1 MEKGKLIISAVSPE
15 RYTKFDNRSLKPI
28 YLTEIGKDAGAVVE
42 ELDYVKSDNLK
53 EKVEYIPPNN
63 IGIQLAIVDD
73 CIQKIKELQITEKFN
88 NNRQGRILK
97 ERVYDNSKLIYDY
110 IAIVQQAIVFG
121 YTSLETFTNLSI
133 PTDYEY
139 SVINNKQVKE
149 IYDKNAIERWI
160 SLSEKISNIL
170 PDIYGTSDIRKKNL
184 WNDFKLFEKYRHEI
198 IHQKSIEQTSFYR
211 KYFKNNIYKYLN
223 VPRQIIEF
231 YYSETTK
238 VGKTNPLWPWMGED
252 IEVIP
257 TRGGAQKFFSQSEVI
272 GNLYKGKK

>member
-1 MEKGKLIISAVSPE
+1 M
-15 RYTKFDNRSLKPI
+15 
-28 YLTEIGKDAGAVVE
+28 
-42 ELDYVKSDNLK
+42 
-53 EKVEYIPPNN
+53 
-63 IGIQLAIVDD
+63 
-73 CIQKIKELQITEKFN
+73 
-88 NNRQGRILK
+88 
-97 ERVYDNSKLIYDY
+97 
-110 IAIVQQAIVFG
+110 
-121 YTSLETFTNLSI
+121 
-133 PTDYEY
+133 
-139 SVINNKQVKE
+139 
-149 IYDKNAIERWI
+149 
-160 SLSEKISNIL
+160 SEKISKIL

-184 WNDFKLFEKYRHEI
+184 WNDFILFEKYRHEI

-272 GNLYKGKK
+272 GNLYEEKK